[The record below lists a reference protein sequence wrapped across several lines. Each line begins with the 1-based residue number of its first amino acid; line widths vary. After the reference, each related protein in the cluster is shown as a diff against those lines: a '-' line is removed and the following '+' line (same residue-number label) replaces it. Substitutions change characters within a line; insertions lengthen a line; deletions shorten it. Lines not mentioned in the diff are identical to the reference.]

1 MLGTAEASAKRKRVQ
16 RRQLLQDAGID
27 PMPLKSIDAVDAALC
42 ALTAQYVFMGRGKAY
57 GDTEGGYIFVP
68 ERS

>member
-1 MLGTAEASAKRKRVQ
+1 
-16 RRQLLQDAGID
+16 
-27 PMPLKSIDAVDAALC
+27 MPLMRPGV